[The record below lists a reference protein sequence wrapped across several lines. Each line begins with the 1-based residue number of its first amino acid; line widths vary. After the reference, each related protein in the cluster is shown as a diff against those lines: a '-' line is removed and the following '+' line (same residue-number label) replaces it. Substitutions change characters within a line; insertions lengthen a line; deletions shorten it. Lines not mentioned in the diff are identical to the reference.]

1 MVQPLTAM
9 TNEQIVAELGWTR
22 KAIQS
27 VLGVTPTTMRPPYG
41 DIGELR
47 PFVILRVLIT
57 LFRQPCPRDLE
68 RHGSPSDHLD
78 DRPRWSL

>member
-1 MVQPLTAM
+1 M

-41 DIGELR
+41 DIGEFHASN
-47 PFVILRVLIT
+47 PVDT
-57 LFRQPCPRDLE
+57 LED
-68 RHGSPSDHLD
+68 
-78 DRPRWSL
+78 